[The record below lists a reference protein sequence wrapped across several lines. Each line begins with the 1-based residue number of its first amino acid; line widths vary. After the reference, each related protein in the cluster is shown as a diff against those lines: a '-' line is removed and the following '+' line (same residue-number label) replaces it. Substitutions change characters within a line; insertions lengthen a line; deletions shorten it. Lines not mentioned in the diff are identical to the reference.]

1 MIVSD
6 KSDVKLYEQI
16 INSASNTSVLGA
28 ETTIKSDFI
37 KKLKDKWHPHTVLI
51 DTAVPIKNS
60 TCKDIVSQIK
70 DNYPYIKIIVMTD
83 NEDTIEYNSDFCIK
97 GQISNIEFIELL
109 DKVRQSIAHNI
120 STPETILNDD
130 IGITEELNTGNG
142 ITEDLSKKDFQLPKA
157 KKKTKVK
164 IPKTK
169 NKRKINTYL
178 YAITGIAIVLF
189 ILIIT
194 LVFKACST
202 SPVNNT
208 VASSDEVVSVNDST
222 PVAESQITVYFT
234 DVQTTPLIETQE
246 IANNTI
252 AVSPTENSTE
262 PTEKETK
269 DNNEHVSEN
278 GSQSSVTTNDNSSQV
293 NNSNNQTN
301 SSNKKPEYSYNSSAN
316 KNIAVNSVQLSYSSK
331 TLLVGNTLSLI
342 ATISPLNATNKT
354 VYWYSSNSAVATV
367 YNGIVTA
374 KSTGDTVITAKSG
387 DKYSSCS
394 ITVKSNTVTVKP
406 TPKPTQK
413 PTQKPT
419 AQPTTKDPVSLSSTS
434 YNIVVGQI
442 INIYLN
448 NSDGCSWSIS
458 SPSLVQ
464 ICGGGSNKIT
474 LKGKK
479 SGNTTVVATDTKT
492 GKSYTCYVNVN

>member
-1 MIVSD
+1 MNILIVSD

-60 TCKDIVSQIK
+60 ICKDIVSQIK

-157 KKKTKVK
+157 KKKTKAKKTKVK

-169 NKRKINTYL
+169 TKRKINTYL
-178 YAITGIAIVLF
+178 YVITGIAIVLF

-194 LVFKACST
+194 LVFKACSSLPT
-202 SPVNNT
+202 EDT
-208 VASSDEVVSVNDST
+208 VASSDEVVSVIDTTSIS
-222 PVAESQITVYFT
+222 ESQITVSFT
-234 DVQTTPLIETQE
+234 DVPTPLIETQE
-246 IANNTI
+246 IVSNTI
-252 AVSPTENSTE
+252 SVSPTEETTE

-269 DNNEHVSEN
+269 DNNEQVSEN
-278 GSQSSVTTNDNSSQV
+278 GSQSSVTTNDNSSQA
-293 NNSNNQTN
+293 NNSNYQHNTPY
-301 SSNKKPEYSYNSSAN
+301 KEPEYSYNSS
-316 KNIAVNSVQLSYSSK
+316 
-331 TLLVGNTLSLI
+331 
-342 ATISPLNATNKT
+342 
-354 VYWYSSNSAVATV
+354 
-367 YNGIVTA
+367 
-374 KSTGDTVITAKSG
+374 
-387 DKYSSCS
+387 
-394 ITVKSNTVTVKP
+394 
-406 TPKPTQK
+406 
-413 PTQKPT
+413 
-419 AQPTTKDPVSLSSTS
+419 TK
-434 YNIVVGQI
+434 
-442 INIYLN
+442 
-448 NSDGCSWSIS
+448 
-458 SPSLVQ
+458 
-464 ICGGGSNKIT
+464 KM
-474 LKGKK
+474 
-479 SGNTTVVATDTKT
+479 
-492 GKSYTCYVNVN
+492 

>member
-1 MIVSD
+1 MNILIASD

-142 ITEDLSKKDFQLPKA
+142 ITEDLSKKDFKLPKTR
-157 KKKTKVK
+157 KKTKVK

-208 VASSDEVVSVNDST
+208 VASSDEVVSVIDTTSIS
-222 PVAESQITVYFT
+222 ESQITVSFT
-234 DVQTTPLIETQE
+234 DVPTPLIETQE
-246 IANNTI
+246 IVSNTI
-252 AVSPTENSTE
+252 SVSPTEETTE

-269 DNNEHVSEN
+269 DNNEHVSDN
-278 GSQSSVTTNDNSSQV
+278 GSQSSVTTNDNSSQA
-293 NNSNNQTN
+293 NNSNYQHNTH
-301 SSNKKPEYSYNSSAN
+301 NKEPEYSYNSSAN
-316 KNIAVNSVQLSYSSK
+316 KNVAVSNVQLSYSSN

-342 ATISPLNATNKT
+342 ATVSPSNATNKT

-374 KSTGDTVITAKSG
+374 KSTGTTIITAKSG
-387 DKYSSCS
+387 DKYASCS
-394 ITVKSNTVTVKP
+394 ITVKSNNVTVKP
-406 TPKPTQK
+406 TPK